1 MSEIQKDIEQP
12 NSVEISVNAKNQ
24 MSGKVK
30 VYAPTI
36 EEAWIKAE
44 EYCKKLNTK
53 ISEHNFSG
61 GI

>member
-1 MSEIQKDIEQP
+1 MSEIQKEVEQP
-12 NSVEISVNAKNQ
+12 NSVEISINAKSQ

-36 EEAWIKAE
+36 EEAWTKAV
-44 EYCKKLNTK
+44 EYGTKLNTK
-53 ISEHNFSG
+53 IQEHNFSG